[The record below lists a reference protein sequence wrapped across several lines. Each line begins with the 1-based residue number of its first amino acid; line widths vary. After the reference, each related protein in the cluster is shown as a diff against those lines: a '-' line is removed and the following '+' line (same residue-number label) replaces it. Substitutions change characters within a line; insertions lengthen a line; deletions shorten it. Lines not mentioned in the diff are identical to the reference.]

1 VPTLN
6 GIVSVPSKHYREA
19 DCLQDI
25 IDNIARIERHV
36 EGLNQEGLAKD
47 ELRRNAVER
56 CLERICEAAFRLGD
70 LAVVSMPA
78 QPWKAIRGLGNR
90 LRHAYDQIDI
100 SIVWNVVTDRHS
112 ELKTDAGAALERL
125 RDPLIRIEP
134 SGPGI
139 QMGPLSPL
147 SKSRPVS
154 LRRARISPG
163 AASICHPSW
172 LRTRR
177 EISDP
182 PTPRFQAMLRH
193 NFH

>member
-56 CLERICEAAFRLGD
+56 CLERIWEAAFRLGD

-134 SGPGI
+134 SGPDPDGSAFATFEVTPRVAPA
-139 QMGPLSPL
+139 GTN
-147 SKSRPVS
+147 
-154 LRRARISPG
+154 IS
-163 AASICHPSW
+163 W
-172 LRTRR
+172 RR
-177 EISDP
+177 EHMSS
-182 PTPRFQAMLRH
+182 FVA
-193 NFH
+193 